1 MPRPALLHLAN
12 RGGFTISKPSKL
24 RVNHEIR
31 SPMVR
36 LIDEDGKMIGT
47 FQVPD
52 AIRIAFE
59 KGLDLIEIA
68 PDANPP
74 TCKIMDFG
82 KYKYEL
88 KKKAA
93 EGRKKQVVIVVKEV
107 QFTPNTDKH
116 DFDFK
121 VRNIQ
126 RFLGEGNKVR
136 IVMNFRGREIT
147 HQEAGRAMLKEIL
160 EILAGNCVI
169 EQPPSMEGKKLG
181 MMLAPGTGKPAA
193 PGAAPAKP
201 AGTTPSGG
209 PLIEKKPEVKA
220 GE

>member
-1 MPRPALLHLAN
+1 
-12 RGGFTISKPSKL
+12 
-24 RVNHEIR
+24 VNHEIR
-31 SPMVR
+31 TNMVR
-36 LIDEDGKMIGT
+36 LIDDEGKMIGV

-52 AIRIAFE
+52 ALRIAFD

-93 EGRKKQVVIVVKEV
+93 ESRKKQVVITVKEV

-126 RFLGEGNKVR
+126 RFLEEGDKVR
-136 IVMNFRGREIT
+136 ILVNYRGREVT
-147 HQEAGRAMLKEIL
+147 HQETGRDLLKKIIEIL
-160 EILAGNCVI
+160 GPNCVI
-169 EQPPSMEGKKLG
+169 EQNPLMEGKRLS
-181 MMLAPGTGKPAA
+181 MLVAPGSGKPQAL
-193 PGAAPAKP
+193 AK
-201 AGTTPSGG
+201 GVSS
-209 PLIEKKPEVKA
+209 ENQNK
-220 GE
+220 